1 MSKGRSP
8 IFEMGIQRYSM
19 PLKENVQTSLRFP
32 HFLQN
37 LLLEIEQIALILTV
51 LLEFFIGNV
60 KERFK
65 DFFIPLRTQVTIKGW
80 ENTDRISNE
89 NEEKG
94 G

>member
-1 MSKGRSP
+1 MH
-8 IFEMGIQRYSM
+8 
-19 PLKENVQTSLRFP
+19 LKENVQTSFSFP
-32 HFLQN
+32 FFFLQN
-37 LLLEIEQIALILTV
+37 LLLEIAHSALILTF
-51 LLEFFIGNV
+51 LLEFFIGTI

-80 ENTDRISNE
+80 ENTDRINIE

>member
-8 IFEMGIQRYSM
+8 IFEIGIQRYSM

-32 HFLQN
+32 PFLQN
-37 LLLEIEQIALILTV
+37 LLLEIAESSLILTV
-51 LLEFFIGNV
+51 LLEFFIGNI

-65 DFFIPLRTQVTIKGW
+65 DFFIHLRTQITIKGW
-80 ENTDRISNE
+80 ENTDRINNE